1 MPSATL
7 WSATSPRPGIT
18 RRTSTS
24 HSVSTSSASSSS
36 SSSSAPITEQ
46 HPRPQPRPP
55 GKTLPRPKWLASM
68 KTWLATSEP
77 SARAMRQQKTRVY
90 ERLGVDP
97 RTDPRAAAAA
107 AAARLHAPVG
117 SIPAGA
123 TTSTAGPSPEKA
135 LMAERGGRRSRP
147 CGQRSYAGS
156 NDGGLGEIPG
166 GGSSEGRNPVTP
178 WD

>member
-1 MPSATL
+1 
-7 WSATSPRPGIT
+7 
-18 RRTSTS
+18 
-24 HSVSTSSASSSS
+24 
-36 SSSSAPITEQ
+36 
-46 HPRPQPRPP
+46 
-55 GKTLPRPKWLASM
+55 
-68 KTWLATSEP
+68 
-77 SARAMRQQKTRVY
+77 MRQQKTRVR

-97 RTDPRAAAAA
+97 RTDPHA

-123 TTSTAGPSPEKA
+123 TTSTAGPSPEEA
-135 LMAERGGRRSRP
+135 LMAERGGRRPRA

-156 NDGGLGEIPG
+156 NDCGMPGEVPG